1 MRTRRRH
8 ILRGFVVGSLIGLAI
23 SVSLLVLACVGLE
36 SHPLFRVAFSPS
48 GIVALAMQGDNGT
61 GHEPLV
67 IRVLPVAATVVVH
80 VLVGAG
86 LGALVAM
93 ITHFTRGHPRFLMKP
108 HNQRVPSSAAMPGWG
123 LQTIGLPTPQGA
135 ALNAPN
141 PPVLTLGENYH
152 Q

>member
-23 SVSLLVLACVGLE
+23 SVSLLVLACAGLE
-36 SHPLFRVAFSPS
+36 SHPLFEVAFSPS
-48 GIVALAMQGDNGT
+48 GIVVLAMQGDNWT

-86 LGALVAM
+86 LGALVSM
-93 ITHFTRGHPRFLMKP
+93 MRISHEDIPDSR
-108 HNQRVPSSAAMPGWG
+108 
-123 LQTIGLPTPQGA
+123 
-135 ALNAPN
+135 
-141 PPVLTLGENYH
+141 
-152 Q
+152 